1 MLQSKILIAVVVG
14 LLVFVID
21 YGFLQLVRPFL
32 NNLHS
37 YIKRAVLAFLWLITV
52 WTLGTLFSYY
62 LADRLNIHAGVNQW
76 MMTILMIIYFSKT
89 VSLIVLLMDD
99 ARMAIRKIV
108 KSLRKKKQEPA
119 KGNIISRSQ
128 FIRKAALAASAI
140 PLSTSVFG
148 ISYGAY
154 DYRIKRRTIYLPHLP
169 KSFDGI
175 RIGHISDIH
184 CNPGYYKNA
193 VKGGVGL
200 LMAEKAD
207 VIFFTGDLVNYKTD
221 EVKDYINIFD
231 KVRAPLG
238 VYSVTG
244 NHDYGS
250 YISWPSE
257 EARKENLRDF
267 IVAHK
272 ELGYDLLMNEHRFL
286 EQGGDKIAIIG
297 IENWGKGRFPKYGK
311 LDVAYEGTEEAA
323 VKLLL
328 SHDPSHWDLQVRP
341 DYQDIDVMFAG
352 HTHGFQ
358 MGIEV
363 GSIKWSPAQ
372 YSYKQ
377 WADLYREGDQ
387 YLYVNRGFGCIGFL
401 GRIGM
406 PPEITI
412 VELKTGVS

>member
-1 MLQSKILIAVVVG
+1 MLQSKVLIAVVVG

-32 NNLHS
+32 KNLHN
-37 YIKRAVLAFLWLITV
+37 YVRKAVLVFLWLITV

-62 LADRLNIHAGVNQW
+62 LADRLDIHAGVNQW

-89 VSLIVLLMDD
+89 VSLIVLLLDD

-108 KSLRKKKQEPA
+108 KSLRKSKREPA
-119 KGNIISRSQ
+119 KGDVMSRSL

-140 PLSTSVFG
+140 PLSTSAFG

-154 DYRIKRRTIYLPHLP
+154 DYRVKRRTIYLPRLP
-169 KSFDGI
+169 KSFDGL

-184 CNPGYYKNA
+184 CNPGYYKKA
-193 VKGGVGL
+193 VKGGVDL

-207 VIFFTGDLVNYKTD
+207 TIFFTGDLVNYTTD
-221 EVKDYINIFD
+221 EVREYIHIFD
-231 KVRAPLG
+231 KVKAPLG

-257 EARKENLRDF
+257 QAKQKNFSDF

-272 ELGYDLLMNEHRFL
+272 ELGYDLLMNEHRFI

-297 IENWGKGRFPKYGK
+297 IENWGKGRFPKLGK
-311 LDVAYEGTEEAA
+311 LDVAYEGTDDAA

-363 GSIKWSPAQ
+363 GNIKWSPAQ

-412 VELKTGVS
+412 IELKTGVS